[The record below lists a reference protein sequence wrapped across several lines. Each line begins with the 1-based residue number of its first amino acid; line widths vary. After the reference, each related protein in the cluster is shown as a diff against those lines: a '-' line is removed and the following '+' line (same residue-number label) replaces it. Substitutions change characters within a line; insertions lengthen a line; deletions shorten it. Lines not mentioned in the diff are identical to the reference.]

1 MNMEISDNKQKQRKY
16 VTSLNLNQ
24 NSLKPESWWQ
34 IVNKMQTIV
43 DILKWGGER
52 KRAPKMKLKILQI
65 FRSKDKN
72 RNMDK
77 RKRQIRQKIH

>member
-1 MNMEISDNKQKQRKY
+1 M
-16 VTSLNLNQ
+16 TSLNLNQ

-52 KRAPKMKLKILQI
+52 KIAPKMKKK
-65 FRSKDKN
+65 S
-72 RNMDK
+72 
-77 RKRQIRQKIH
+77 